1 MEFKIKQLKV
11 KRRVPDQW
19 FSNRCHLPE

>member
-19 FSNRCHLPE
+19 FSNRCHFPE